1 MNLAA
6 DPGCHDS
13 LVILL
18 RIMRQINPMAK
29 AWANVERHQHQ
40 VAKRRVYRVKSIRSA
55 IEFLD
60 GMHRYERTF
69 SDKAVGEFK
78 VMGGKEAKELNE
90 KLFED
95 YLMAMHKNKKGR
107 SLERWKVV
115 EKFIQDND

>member
-1 MNLAA
+1 
-6 DPGCHDS
+6 
-13 LVILL
+13 
-18 RIMRQINPMAK
+18 MRQINPMAK

-40 VAKRRVYRVKSIRSA
+40 VAKRRVYREKSIRSA
-55 IEFLD
+55 IDFLD

-78 VMGGKEAKELNE
+78 VMGGREAKELNE

-115 EKFIQDND
+115 EKFIQQNAQSEPHGPTKNL